1 MTLRIGLG
9 AGFAAVLILGGSAA
23 AVLRSDFA
31 TTLVAPAMEVVRH
44 AGPAGLTLAIAA
56 QVLIAASGLLPAS
69 LVGVAAGAVYGV
81 ALGSVVAAGSTLA
94 GALLTFLISRRLFG
108 PARAHVL
115 AARPRLQVLDRM
127 VARDGWKLVC
137 LLRAS
142 PVMPFAA
149 TSYALGLTSM
159 GTLPYVLGTLAS
171 LPALLGYVLMGRF
184 ADAALAAWTDGLGA
198 ARIGCLALGLLATGL
213 AALRVGQLVVRA
225 MRAADGPQPV
235 ADLTAR

>member
-1 MTLRIGLG
+1 MTPRVGVRAGLAAALMLSG
-9 AGFAAVLILGGSAA
+9 AMA
-23 AVLRSDFA
+23 AVLRPGISTA
-31 TTLVAPAMEVVRH
+31 LIAQAMEVVRH
-44 AGPAGLTLAIAA
+44 AGPAGLILAIAA
-56 QVLIAASGLLPAS
+56 QVLVAASGLLPAS

-81 ALGSVVAAGSTLA
+81 GLGSIVAAGSTLA
-94 GALLTFLISRRLFG
+94 GALLTFLISRKLFG
-108 PARAHVL
+108 STRVRLL
-115 AARPRLQVLDRM
+115 ADRPRLQVLDRM

-159 GTLPYVLGTLAS
+159 GTVPYVVGTLAS
-171 LPALLGYVLMGRF
+171 LPTLMGYVVMGRF

-198 ARIGCLALGLLATGL
+198 TRVALLAVGLLATGL

-225 MRAADGPQPV
+225 MRTADNLSP
-235 ADLTAR
+235 LRT